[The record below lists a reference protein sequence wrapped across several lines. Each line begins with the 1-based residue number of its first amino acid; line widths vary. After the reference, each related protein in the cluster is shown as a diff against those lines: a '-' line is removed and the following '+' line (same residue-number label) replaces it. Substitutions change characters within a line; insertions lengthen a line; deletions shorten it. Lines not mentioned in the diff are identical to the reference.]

1 MKPNI
6 RKISLI
12 ASSALV
18 MVLSVFSA
26 FAPIQWGSLF
36 GVHTLRASSNIELA
50 QFNGIVNV
58 KNNQGGLLRQ
68 IVNFQADTVPMQ
80 NAYFINSDLTG
91 SAIRDSN
98 NSDVPYMPP
107 SANNTSDWY
116 LWVDLINQNATRDY
130 TLYTANENLNGD
142 IVYMPA
148 EQGMTVAGNSDMDLN
163 DDDFRIE
170 IDGYFNPNSQSI
182 NNKIFQ
188 NDSFELTYQNGILSF
203 NALDAI
209 GGYQT
214 VTVATFPVNYS
225 TQTLGNGKTA
235 IINGNNNGTAYVT
248 IVAVPQQT
256 TYSPSTTTKS
266 ANSTTITTNKTTSK
280 TVSTSVTGT
289 YDQTNIYTGT
299 NGVTTYISNIDR
311 FNYFVEIT
319 AEQLK
324 TILSPKDYAIYE
336 TVLNNVVT
344 LQLYNGN
351 STVIEGNGA
360 TTITMTGVANNIRT
374 ITAVGSNGVTT
385 ATSKRTLGG
394 NNTQTYTNKTTVD
407 GGSLVSA
414 YTDTYTYSTWFNSTR
429 HTTIDNYTHYFTTW
443 LTSLNN
449 TTTYQSAPTTYTTF
463 DIKQNGAGS
472 VGVASDSQLAY
483 GLQYVYMNS
492 SAQTAS
498 WAGGDTT
505 LVIERK
511 NGNIRIYDELSPND
525 VIINMPVA
533 DGQQVLT
540 SDVADWTFA
549 QNGAMPFVRDLKIY
563 KDINN
568 TGIFD
573 DSTLAGEWKWEKGNT
588 FTDLSGNGHTATPTF
603 ISSSTNP
610 NLKTTLS
617 NYGSI
622 SEKHGTVT
630 TTTRQGLVD
639 TTTPDPTLVVNEEKW
654 KDILF
659 LGILADTAQE
669 GGIPLSLIFVP
680 LLGMLAV
687 FVHFIV
693 YKYTRDMLIS
703 GIAGCV
709 CLGLGIALNVLYTF
723 PLVIGVLIMFVLLVK
738 RKTIS
743 M

>member
-1 MKPNI
+1 MKLNI
-6 RKISLI
+6 KKISLI
-12 ASSALV
+12 TASALV

-26 FAPIQWGSLF
+26 FAPISWGSLF
-36 GVHTLRASSNIELA
+36 GVHRLRASSNIDLA

-80 NAYFINSDLTG
+80 NAFFINSDLTG

-130 TLYTANENLNGD
+130 TLYTANEDLNGD

-235 IINGNNNGTAYVT
+235 VINGNNNGTAYVT

-266 ANSTTITTNKTTSK
+266 ANSTTITTSNTTAR
-280 TVSTSVTGT
+280 TVSTSITGT
-289 YDQTNIYTGT
+289 YGNTYT
-299 NGVTTYISNIDR
+299 NGQYTTYISD
-311 FNYFVEIT
+311 VET
-319 AEQLK
+319 FYVYKAVTTDYLK
-324 TILSPKDYAIYE
+324 TVLAPKDYAIYE
-336 TVLNNVVT
+336 TVLNNVIT

-394 NNTQTYTNKTTVD
+394 NNTQTFSNSTSVD
-407 GGSLVSA
+407 GGWVNSSLIES
-414 YTDTYTYSTWFNSTR
+414 TTYKNFN
-429 HTTIDNYTHYFTTW
+429 TTTHYAYTHYFTTY
-443 LTSLNN
+443 LTQYLN
-449 TTTYQSAPTTYTTF
+449 TTTFQSAPTTYTTF

-483 GLQYVYMNS
+483 GLQYVYLNS

-511 NGNIRIYDELSPND
+511 DGNIRIYDELAPND

-549 QNGAMPFVRDLKIY
+549 QNGAMPFVRDLKFY

-573 DSTLAGEWKWEKGNT
+573 DTTLAGEWKWEKGNT
-588 FTDLSGNGHTATPTF
+588 FTDLSGNGHDATPTF

-639 TTTPDPTLVVNEEKW
+639 TTTPDPTLEVNEEKW

-703 GIAGCV
+703 GIAGCT

-723 PLVIGVLIMFVLLVK
+723 PLVIGILIMFVLLVK

>member
-1 MKPNI
+1 MKLNI
-6 RKISLI
+6 KKISLI
-12 ASSALV
+12 TASALV

-26 FAPIQWGSLF
+26 FAPISWGSLF
-36 GVHTLRASSNIELA
+36 GVHRLRASSNIDLA

-80 NAYFINSDLTG
+80 NAFFINSDLTG

-130 TLYTANENLNGD
+130 TLYTANEDLNGD

-170 IDGYFNPNSQSI
+170 INGYFNPNSQSI

-225 TQTLGNGKTA
+225 TQTLGDGKTA
-235 IINGNNNGTAYVT
+235 VINGNNNGTAYVT

-256 TYSPSTTTKS
+256 TYSPTTSTKS
-266 ANSTTITTNKTTSK
+266 ANSTTITTNKTTSR
-280 TVSTSVTGT
+280 TVTSSITGT
-289 YDQTNIYTGT
+289 FGQTYP
-299 NGVTTYISNIDR
+299 NGQYTTYISDDETID
-311 FNYFVEIT
+311 YYVEIT
-319 AEQLK
+319 AEQLR

-374 ITAVGSNGVTT
+374 ISAVGSNGVTT

-394 NNTQTYTNKTTVD
+394 NNTQTYTTKSTENAGFIGSSFVESTSYRSPDQQTTTFY
-407 GGSLVSA
+407 A
-414 YTDTYTYSTWFNSTR
+414 YTHR
-429 HTTIDNYTHYFTTW
+429 LTTW
-443 LTSLNN
+443 ITSLLN

-463 DIKQNGAGS
+463 DIKTNGSGS
-472 VGVASDSQLAY
+472 VGVADGQLAY
-483 GLQYVYMNS
+483 GLQYVYLNS

-511 NGNIRIYDELSPND
+511 NGNIQIYDELAPND
-525 VIINMPVA
+525 VIITMPVA

-540 SDVADWTFA
+540 SDVANWTFA
-549 QNGAMPFVRDLKIY
+549 QNGAMPFVRDLKFY

-573 DSTLAGEWKWEKGNT
+573 DTTLAGEWKWEKGNT
-588 FTDLSGNGHTATPTF
+588 FTDLSGNGHYAVPTF

-622 SEKHGTVT
+622 ADHHGTVT

-639 TTTPDPTLVVNEEKW
+639 TTTPDPTLEVNEEKW

-703 GIAGCV
+703 GIAGCT

-723 PLVIGVLIMFVLLVK
+723 PLVIGILIMFVLLVK